1 MALQLYYSYLIELSC
16 AEVCCISS
24 KRATVHNITLRY
36 VAVIAINLYTARY
49 TAAEGNVTPLI

>member
-16 AEVCCISS
+16 AEVCCISA
-24 KRATVHNITLRY
+24 KRVMMHNVTLRY
-36 VAVIAINLYTARY
+36 VAVIAMILHTARY